1 MDDIVFSTSLNPLY
15 LYEAVQDQ
23 MRSSFE
29 KSKPSVL
36 LLTDFL
42 TSRSYTSFARV
53 VESFK
58 ETKVDEPDRFSFDSL
73 TIPQAYRAFFA
84 SPSFFDFVRNA
95 TGVKP
100 RDVRLEARRFGH
112 RHFTLLHDK
121 QSSEERFMFI
131 YTFAP
136 SSWNPAS
143 GGSLIFSYGDEREP
157 LVFEPKANSLVIM
170 KVPKNMREFVKYI
183 NHTAG
188 SKNLVYF
195 IGEFLVR

>member
-1 MDDIVFSTSLNPLY
+1 MAELTFSTSLNPLY

-42 TSRSYTSFARV
+42 TSRSYEAFARIV
-53 VESFK
+53 GEFK
-58 ETKVDEPDRFSFDSL
+58 ETRVEEPDRLFFSSL
-73 TIPQAYRAFFA
+73 AIPQAQRAFFA

-100 RDVRLEARRFGH
+100 RDVKLEARRFGH
-112 RHFTLLHDK
+112 RDFTLLHDD
-121 QSSEERFMFI
+121 QLSSERFVFF
-131 YTFAP
+131 YTLT
-136 SSWNPAS
+136 SDWNASS
-143 GGSLIFSYGDEREP
+143 GGSIVFSFGDAREP
-157 LVFEPKANSLVIM
+157 LIFEPKANSLIIL
-170 KVPKNMREFVKYI
+170 KVPKGMREFVKYI

-188 SKNLVYF
+188 NKTITYIS
-195 IGEFLVR
+195 GELLVR